1 MSFHPRGDSPRRI
14 DRDRS
19 KLRPEDIDMRIVRHL
34 LAATLLAAIVATAYF
49 VGAQSRTAE
58 ATPPPPAEPVLRAKP
73 MDITIANP
81 TDVLLGQAPV
91 PNEALQ
97 GPVTSAPGLIVPEI
111 PK

>member
-1 MSFHPRGDSPRRI
+1 MQT
-14 DRDRS
+14 
-19 KLRPEDIDMRIVRHL
+19 LRHL
-34 LAATLLAAIVATAYF
+34 LAATVMAALVAAAYF
-49 VGAQSRTAE
+49 AGVQSRTAE
-58 ATPPPPAEPVLRAKP
+58 ATLPPPLAEPVLKAEP

-97 GPVTSAPGLIVPEI
+97 GPVTSAPGLIVPEL